1 MSPTNSYFTNG
12 KSSEQ
17 TLYEDLFI
25 ESIKIYGQD
34 VYYLPRN
41 IVEEDDIL
49 NEEILSKF
57 DESYSIEMYLKELD
71 GFEGE
76 DLMSKFG
83 LQVNDEC
90 TLVVSKRQWESFVGS
105 RMNDIEQKRPFE
117 GDLIY
122 IPFSKTLF
130 EVRFVEDQ
138 VPFFQ
143 LNNLPAYELR
153 CSLFDYEG
161 QDLET
166 GVEEIDSLENTFNNL
181 TFVTVNVTS
190 GSFKEGEPVV
200 LTTPGSVT
208 INAELIEI
216 KTVDSQEI
224 YSLANLTYPDGEF
237 LQIPN
242 FTSIVGTNSTAS
254 GLVTGV
260 VDIDSDTFADMNND
274 TFQDNDTFESEGNE
288 FIDFSESNPFGEL

>member
-12 KSSEQ
+12 RTSEQ

-90 TLVVSKRQWESFVGS
+90 TLVVAKRQWESFVGS

-130 EVRFVEDQ
+130 EVRYVEDQ

-143 LNNLPAYELR
+143 LNNLPAYEMR

-190 GSFKEGEPVV
+190 GDFQEGEPVV

-216 KTVDSQEI
+216 KTVNSQEI
-224 YSLANLTYPDGEF
+224 YSLSNLTYPDGKF

-242 FTSIVGTNSTAS
+242 FTSIVGTDSTAS